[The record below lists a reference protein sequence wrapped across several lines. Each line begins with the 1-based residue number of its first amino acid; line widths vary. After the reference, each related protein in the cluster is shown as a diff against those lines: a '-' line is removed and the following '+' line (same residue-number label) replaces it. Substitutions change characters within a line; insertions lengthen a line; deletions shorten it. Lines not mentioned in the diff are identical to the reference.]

1 MTKAAPATEEKYVC
15 EECGTVVPTAEEF
28 CPNCGAP
35 LEKFA
40 DGLDVKTDDED
51 IADLSDEALHKGI
64 DLDGSDGTPLSLEKL
79 REEED
84 SDDELDAYEKGQ
96 NGGEEE

>member
-1 MTKAAPATEEKYVC
+1 MTTPAPVTEEQYVC

-40 DGLDVKTDDED
+40 DTLDIKSAEDDD
-51 IADLSDEALHKGI
+51 LDLSDEALHKGI
-64 DLDGSDGTPLSLEKL
+64 DLDGSDGTPLSLEAL
-79 REEED
+79 REEEEGED
-84 SDDELDAYEKGQ
+84 TLDDYEKGN
-96 NGGEEE
+96 NGDE

>member
-1 MTKAAPATEEKYVC
+1 MSKVSPVIEEQYVC

-40 DGLDVKTDDED
+40 DGLEVKADAEDDL
-51 IADLSDEALHKGI
+51 DLSDEALHKGI
-64 DLDGSDGTPLSLEKL
+64 DIDGSDGTPLSLEKL

-84 SDDELDAYEKGQ
+84 SEDELDAYEKGQ
-96 NGGEEE
+96 NGGDEE

>member
-1 MTKAAPATEEKYVC
+1 MPKKDIQTTEERYVC
-15 EECGTVVPTAEEF
+15 EECGTEVPTAEEV

-35 LEKFA
+35 LEKFG
-40 DGLDVKTDDED
+40 DHPGVVEEEDDVM
-51 IADLSDEALHKGI
+51 DLSDEALHKGLPSEE
-64 DLDGSDGTPLSLEKL
+64 DDGAPLSLEAL

-96 NGGEEE
+96 NDGE